1 MKNPLRNPI
10 IPAFAGLLG
19 LLLFW
24 FSVESGPDDIVG
36 SLVPELIGFCLE
48 GIFFIGIFSWLQQKK
63 DDDRKRELKQ
73 SLAGAIGFTC
83 QLINSSLP
91 PDQRVA
97 LASQDSWT
105 RQARTNGTQLK
116 TLHARVIAGELNVS
130 ADEIQAMQQLLRA
143 RLSTLD
149 SLLSVSAELSHAHL
163 STYTLIL
170 NKFHRMTENE
180 YLDSPELKTSFADL
194 MRLLVSFN
202 TEPL

>member
-73 SLAGAIGFTC
+73 SLAGAIGFTRR
-83 QLINSSLP
+83 LINSSLP

-105 RQARTNGTQLK
+105 RQARFPAFRVSGTQSRASLRI
-116 TLHARVIAGELNVS
+116 HADPERNS
-130 ADEIQAMQQLLRA
+130 PADGTRA
-143 RLSTLD
+143 L
-149 SLLSVSAELSHAHL
+149 
-163 STYTLIL
+163 
-170 NKFHRMTENE
+170 
-180 YLDSPELKTSFADL
+180 
-194 MRLLVSFN
+194 
-202 TEPL
+202 

>member
-1 MKNPLRNPI
+1 MNNPLRNPV

-24 FSVESGPDDIVG
+24 FTMEAGPGDFVG
-36 SLVPELIGFCLE
+36 SLVPEMIGFCLE

-63 DDDRKRELKQ
+63 DTERKRELKQ
-73 SLAGAIGFTC
+73 SLAGAVGFMC
-83 QLINSSLP
+83 QLFNSFLP
-91 PDQRVA
+91 QQERVA
-97 LASQDSWT
+97 LASNDSWT

-116 TLHARVIAGELNVS
+116 TLHARLIASELS
-130 ADEIQAMQQLLRA
+130 ISQDEIQAMQQLLAA

-149 SLLSVSAELSHAHL
+149 SLLSVSAELSHSHL
-163 STYTLIL
+163 SAYTLIL
-170 NKFHRMTENE
+170 NEAHRMTEHT
-180 YLDSPELKTSFADL
+180 YFDSSDLKTSFVDL